1 MPCYNPL
8 EATWLPGG
16 GKPII
21 HKRHKPRK
29 PTPYTHGRD
38 IKLPCNQCIGCR
50 IDRSKQWA
58 VRLFNEAEL
67 HEKKSFITLTYDD
80 KTLLARRQER
90 EPTVPCTP
98 PSKSATS
105 NTVVY
110 YHDTHAEPRTHED
123 SLRIK
128 DVQLFMKRLR
138 FELTTRNP
146 STRVRYYLVGEYG
159 DKYGRPHYHIA
170 LYGEDFTDDRI
181 KWRTS
186 GAYTCY
192 RSSRLEKLW
201 PHGNSEIG
209 ELTMESAVYVAG
221 YIMKKVNGKKAD
233 EHYRRESRDGTIYWI
248 TPEFA
253 LMSRKPGIG
262 RDWLTNYMRDVY
274 PQDYVIVNGNK
285 ARPPRYYDKLLEL
298 YEPKTLAMLKVKR
311 QQMAQDLAEDN
322 TPARLADKEAVATAK
337 MQTKLRQL
345 E

>member
-8 EATWLPGG
+8 PATKLPGG

-21 HKRHKPRK
+21 HKRAKERK
-29 PTPYTHGRD
+29 PTPNHLGID

-50 IDRSKQWA
+50 IDRCKQWA
-58 VRLFNEAEL
+58 VRLLNEAQL
-67 HEKKSFITLTYDD
+67 HEKKSFITLTYND

-105 NTVVY
+105 KAVVY
-110 YHDTHAEPRTHED
+110 YHDTHAEPRAHED
-123 SLRIK
+123 SLRIR

-146 STRVRYYLVGEYG
+146 STTVRYYLVGEYG

-170 LYGEDFTDDRI
+170 LYGEDFADDRTER
-181 KWRTS
+181 RTS

-209 ELTMESAVYVAG
+209 ELTLESTLYVAG
-221 YIMKKVNGKKAD
+221 YIMKKITGKKAD
-233 EHYRRESRDGTIYWI
+233 QHYQRESRDGTIYWI

-253 LMSRKPGIG
+253 LMSRRPGLG
-262 RDWLTNYMRDVY
+262 RPWLEKYMPDVY
-274 PQDYVIVNGNK
+274 PHDYVVINGQK
-285 ARPPRYYDKLLEL
+285 KRPPRYYDKLLEMF
-298 YEPKTLAMLKVKR
+298 EPKTLEQLRIKR
-311 QQMAQDLAEDN
+311 QALALTLAEDN
-322 TPARLADKEAVATAK
+322 TPRRLADKEAVATAK
-337 MQTKLRQL
+337 MQTKKHQL